1 MLSISCSIS
10 SAKKLEPKR
19 IEKKKKK
26 IEKKPGKKLQMKIK
40 EGK

>member
-26 IEKKPGKKLQMKIK
+26 DREETGKKIADENK
-40 EGK
+40 GR